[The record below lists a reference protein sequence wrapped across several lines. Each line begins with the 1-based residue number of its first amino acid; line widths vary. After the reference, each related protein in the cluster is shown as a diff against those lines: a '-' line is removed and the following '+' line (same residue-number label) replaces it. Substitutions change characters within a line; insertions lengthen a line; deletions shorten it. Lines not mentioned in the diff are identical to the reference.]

1 MKKNILILFTLIL
14 SLSVFSQVH
23 IIRQESFSFNPIEI
37 EVNIGD
43 TIRWE
48 WTGGTHTTTSLEIP
62 VGADAWDNPLS
73 STTQFFE
80 YKVLTEGIYNYK
92 CTPHQ
97 AMGMTGSFTAA
108 LPLISNNISSS
119 SFSIYPNPANDLI
132 YIETETSELLTMTIF
147 NFSGQILMEY
157 EINDN
162 QTIDISD
169 LSSGIYFYQIKNSD
183 QTYVTANKIIKE

>member
-14 SLSVFSQVH
+14 SISVFSQVH
-23 IIRQESFSFNPIEI
+23 VIRQESFSFNPNEI
-37 EVNIGD
+37 EVNVGD

-97 AMGMTGSFTAA
+97 AMGMTGSFTAV
-108 LPLISNNISSS
+108 LPLTTLEISAGRL
-119 SFSIYPNPANDLI
+119 SIYPNPVSNLL
-132 YIETETSELLTMTIF
+132 YIEVEIPQLLTITIY
-147 NFSGQILMEY
+147 NSCGQKLKEQQIA
-157 EINDN
+157 N
-162 QTIDISD
+162 TSSIDLSD
-169 LSSGIYFYQIKNSD
+169 LNSGIYFCQISNTDNS
-183 QTYVTANKIIKE
+183 YMESRKIIKE